1 MHISRK
7 SSNFAANFET
17 EIMLDLLA
25 VIVFLFLIYLCVKMF
40 GRYLWP
46 AIIIGILACIV
57 AAIFNVSS
65 VWAELGFGLGLVVML
80 ILDWN
85 NSWRT
90 VLGAFVG
97 GLIGYGIMHFI
108 PNETWGDCVFLLGVI
123 IGGSLASEAA
133 WEDVSRREKSNFTS
147 TSSSGGSGNSTYK
160 CSSCTYYNRNSGI
173 CTYYDSIRGGYESA
187 CVKHTL

>member
-1 MHISRK
+1 
-7 SSNFAANFET
+7 
-17 EIMLDLLA
+17 MLDLLA

-40 GRYLWP
+40 GRYLLP
-46 AIIIGILACIV
+46 AIIIGILAYIL

-108 PNETWGDCVFLLGVI
+108 PNETWGNCVFLLGVI

-147 TSSSGGSGNSTYK
+147 ESSSGGSGKSTYE
-160 CSSCTYYNRNSGI
+160 CRSCTYYNSSSSI
-173 CTYYDSIRGGYESA
+173 CTYYNSIRGGYESA